1 MNSSR
6 VKNQFLVSYLN
17 YNLGADQNH
26 MLSVFMLVYNQ
37 EGFISQT
44 LESILHQKT
53 SFPFN
58 IVIGEDCSTDN
69 TRAIIEAYKKQYPDK
84 IKVISSSQ
92 NVGLINNF
100 IRTVNYCDGKY
111 IAICDGDDFWTDEH
125 KLQMQIDFLEN
136 HSDYS
141 IVFTRKQELMPDGS
155 IVENKKVKPT
165 TTDFSDL
172 INGNYIPSVT
182 AVFRN
187 KVNGALAIKWLYK
200 YPYGDWPLYLY
211 IASDGSK
218 IKFINKVTAIWRKD
232 IGVSTKVRSNLTVL
246 IQVNLNILK
255 DIYKDKQFTQFKKII
270 KESIIKHKVHYM
282 NSLVAEK
289 QLLKSF
295 KIYCQLLANVNLFKL
310 TKLYLY
316 ALNKKYIK
324 IFL

>member
-58 IVIGEDCSTDN
+58 LVIGEDCSTDN

-92 NVGLINNF
+92 NLGLINNF
-100 IRTVNYCDGKY
+100 IRTVNHCDGKY

-125 KLQMQIDFLEN
+125 KLQMQVDFLEN
-136 HSDYS
+136 NSDYS
-141 IVFTRKQELMPDGS
+141 IAFTRKQDVLPNGTISAYQPANPDTS
-155 IVENKKVKPT
+155 NFT
-165 TTDFSDL
+165 DL

-187 KVNGALAIKWLYK
+187 KVNGALAIKWLHK

-211 IASDGSK
+211 TVSDGSK
-218 IKFINKVTAIWRKD
+218 IKFIDTITAAYRKD
-232 IGVSTKVRSNLTVL
+232 IGVSAKVRKSKTGI
-246 IQVNLNILK
+246 IQVNLSILK
-255 DIYKDKQFTQFKKII
+255 DLYDDQAFEKYRAIIQKSLRNHQIKYMLTLVGEDQFLKSI
-270 KESIIKHKVHYM
+270 KLFL
-282 NSLVAEK
+282 SL
-289 QLLKSF
+289 LLK
-295 KIYCQLLANVNLFKL
+295 VNPIKL
-310 TKLYLY
+310 TKSYLFS
-316 ALNKKYIK
+316 LKKRCTRSRV
-324 IFL
+324 

>member
-6 VKNQFLVSYLN
+6 LKDLFSVSYSSFSLEII
-17 YNLGADQNH
+17 QNNIV
-26 MLSVFMLVYNQ
+26 SVFMLVYNQ

-44 LESILHQKT
+44 IESILHQKT

-69 TRAIIEAYKKQYPDK
+69 TRAIIEAYKKQFPDK
-84 IKVISSSQ
+84 IKVITSNH

-100 IRTVNYCDGKY
+100 IRTVNQCDGKY

-155 IVENKKVKPT
+155 IVENKKVKPN

-211 IASDGSK
+211 TVSDGSK
-218 IKFINKVTAIWRKD
+218 IKFIDKATAIWRKD
-232 IGVSTKVRSNLTVL
+232 IGVSTKVRSSLSVL
-246 IQVNLNILK
+246 IQVNLDILK
-255 DIYKDKQFTQFKKII
+255 DIYIDKQFKQFKKII
-270 KESIIKHKVHYM
+270 KESIIKHQVQYM
-282 NSLVAEK
+282 TSLVAEK
-289 QLLKSF
+289 KIFKSF
-295 KIYCQLLANVNLFKL
+295 KVYCQLLEDVNLFKL
-310 TKLYLY
+310 SKLYLY
-316 ALNKKYIK
+316 ALNKNYNKL
-324 IFL
+324 FL

>member
-6 VKNQFLVSYLN
+6 VKNQFLVSYSSFS
-17 YNLGADQNH
+17 LGKIQNN

-92 NVGLINNF
+92 NLGLINNF
-100 IRTVNYCDGKY
+100 IRTVNHCDGKY

-125 KLQMQIDFLEN
+125 KLQMQVDFLEN
-136 HSDYS
+136 NSDYS
-141 IVFTRKQELMPDGS
+141 IAFTRKQDVLPNGTISTYQPAKPDTS
-155 IVENKKVKPT
+155 
-165 TTDFSDL
+165 DFTDL

-200 YPYGDWPLYLY
+200 HPYGDWPLYLWTV
-211 IASDGSK
+211 SDGSK
-218 IKFINKVTAIWRKD
+218 IKFMDIITAAYRKD
-232 IGVSTKVRSNLTVL
+232 IGVSAKVRKSKTGI
-246 IQVNLNILK
+246 IQVNLSILK
-255 DIYKDKQFTQFKKII
+255 DLYNDHSFEEYRTSIKKSLRNHQI
-270 KESIIKHKVHYM
+270 KYM
-282 NSLVAEK
+282 VSLVGEDQFLK
-289 QLLKSF
+289 SIKLFLSLLLK
-295 KIYCQLLANVNLFKL
+295 VNPIKL
-310 TKLYLY
+310 TKSYLFS
-316 ALNKKYIK
+316 LKKRYIRSRV
-324 IFL
+324 